1 MKRVLSTI
9 LALCLA
15 AGTLTSCVPK
25 KGGASSVPAGSASG
39 SATVATDNLNPTGM
53 PIVNTPV
60 EFEIAAQTNFSKNFA
75 ELEFFQGLEKETN
88 VKINWTMSP
97 REGWNEKKG
106 LLFAGELPDAFY
118 GQAILTDVDV
128 IKYGSQGMLI
138 PLEDYIEKYA
148 PNVKKLLENETYRK
162 QLTAPDGHIYAL
174 PSLTELSPR
183 THDKLFI
190 NKTWLDK
197 LNLPVPTTPE
207 EFEKTLQAF
216 ADNDMNGDGSKDDE
230 IPFSFLYNRKEN
242 GLYSLFGSFGQ
253 LDNLTHFVVK
263 DHKVVYTAMTEP
275 YKEAIMYFNGLYKKG
290 LIDKEGF
297 THDFNVFTAKLKA
310 PEKDVGS
317 FPGWSLSSSAGAN
330 KDDYV
335 ALAPLKGK
343 DGKQIW
349 NTYPSKINAKG
360 SFAITNKCE
369 NPEVLMRWIDTH
381 YNPETALQIDQG
393 LIGKTLVKT
402 DDGRYDY
409 LPLPE
414 GKTFAEQIH
423 DYSPGNNGV
432 GAVTMEIASKLN
444 LNANLKERAKLDE
457 FFAPYNVPDEEV
469 FPSVYFTVEEVE
481 KISALETDIKAYVD
495 QCYANWIVN
504 GGIEKEWDGYLKKL
518 NDMNVDEYIK
528 IYSDAYERYNK
539 A

>member
-1 MKRVLSTI
+1 MKRITCTVL
-9 LALCLA
+9 AACLI
-15 AGTLTSCVPK
+15 AGTLTACVPQK
-25 KGGASSVPAGSASG
+25 NSGASAPASAN
-39 SATVATDNLNPTGM
+39 APQDKANLNETGF
-53 PIVNTPV
+53 PIVNDKV

-75 ELEFFQGLEKETN
+75 ELEFFQNLEKDTN
-88 VKINWTMSP
+88 VSIKWNMSP

-118 GQAILTDVDV
+118 GQGILTDVDV

-138 PLEDYIEKYA
+138 PLEDLIDKYA

-190 NKTWLDK
+190 NKTWLEK
-197 LNLPVPTTPE
+197 LSLPVPTTIE
-207 EFEKTLQAF
+207 EFEKTLAAF
-216 ADNDMNGDGSKDDE
+216 RDNDMNGDGNKANE

-242 GLYSLFGSFGQ
+242 GLFSLFGSFGQ
-253 LDNLTHFVVK
+253 VDNLTHFVVE
-263 DHKVVYTAMTEP
+263 DNKVVYTAMTQP
-275 YKEAIMYFNGLYKKG
+275 YYDAIVYFNSLYKQD

-297 THDFNVFTAKLKA
+297 THDFNVFTAKIKA
-310 PEKDVGS
+310 PEKTVGA
-317 FPGWSLSSSAGAN
+317 FPGWSLSSSAGEN
-330 KDDYV
+330 KGDYV
-335 ALAPLKGK
+335 ALAPLKGA

-360 SFAITNKCE
+360 SFAITNKCAD
-369 NPEVLMRWIDTH
+369 PEVLMRWIDTH
-381 YNPETALQIDQG
+381 YDLETSLQIDQG
-393 LIGKTLVKT
+393 LIGKTLVLK

-414 GKTFAEQIH
+414 GKTFAEMIH

-444 LNANLKERAKLDE
+444 LNANLTERVELDK
-457 FFAPYNVPDEEV
+457 FFAPFNVPDEDV
-469 FPSVYFTVEEVE
+469 FPSVYFTIEEVE

-495 QCYANWIVN
+495 QTYANWIVN

-518 NDMNVDEYIK
+518 NDMKVDEYIK
-528 IYSDAYERYNK
+528 IYSDAYTRYVNS
-539 A
+539 

>member
-1 MKRVLSTI
+1 MKRIVSTF
-9 LALCLA
+9 LA
-15 AGTLTSCVPK
+15 ACFVMGALTGCMPK
-25 KGGASSVPAGSASG
+25 KNSPSAPAVDAA
-39 SATVATDNLNPTGM
+39 ATAETAGFNETGM
-53 PIVNTPV
+53 PIVKDTMQ
-60 EFEIAAQTNFSKNFA
+60 FEIAAQTNFSKNFA
-75 ELEFFQGLEKETN
+75 DLEFFQNLEKETN
-88 VKINWTMSP
+88 VQIQWNMSP

-106 LLFAGELPDAFY
+106 LLFAGSLPDAFY
-118 GQAILTDVDV
+118 GQGILTDVDV

-197 LNLPVPTTPE
+197 LNLPVPVTLE
-207 EFEKTLQAF
+207 EFEATLKAF
-216 ADNDMNGDGSKDDE
+216 RDNDMNGDGNKADE

-242 GLYSLFGSFGQ
+242 GLFSLFGSFGQ
-253 LDNLTHFVVK
+253 LDNMTHFNVK
-263 DHKVVYTAMTEP
+263 DGKMVYTAMTEP
-275 YKEAIMYFNGLYKKG
+275 YKEAIIYFNKLYQEG
-290 LIDKEGF
+290 LIDQEGF
-297 THDFNVFTAKLKA
+297 THDFNVFTAKIKA
-310 PEKDVGS
+310 PEKTVGA
-317 FPGWSLSSSAGAN
+317 FPGWSLSSTAGEN
-330 KDDYV
+330 KDDYI
-335 ALAPLKGK
+335 ALAPLKGA

-360 SFAITNKCE
+360 SFAITNKCA

-381 YNPETALQIDQG
+381 FVPETSLQIDQG

-402 DDGRYDY
+402 NDGRYDY

-414 GKTFAEQIH
+414 GKTFSEMIH
-423 DYSPGNNGV
+423 DYSPGNNGI
-432 GAVTMEIASKLN
+432 GAVTMDIASKLN
-444 LNANLKERAKLDE
+444 LNANLTERAALDE

-469 FPSVYFTVEEVE
+469 FPSVYFTVEEVD

-495 QCYANWIVN
+495 QSYANWIVN

-518 NDMNVDEYIK
+518 ADMKVDEYIQ
-528 IYSDAYERYNK
+528 IYTAAYQRYMNS
-539 A
+539 